1 MMLPTESSVPGLNSA
16 IPRSPCAVAGA
27 VLKRHGIRDAHVDE
41 VGPQMYLHGIASCY
55 KSKQEAAK
63 GVADALP
70 GRVVINE
77 LHVVHE
83 PTGDSSVSESV
94 AAAIR
99 DAAPETVVHVRV
111 FTLSGE
117 VYLRGVVSSADLRQR
132 IEAAA
137 WASSGVMHVHNELT
151 TLDHPVEDHDLEREI
166 TASLIR
172 VINVPA
178 GSVTVSCTGGIVAL
192 GGDVA
197 SAEQRDMIEELVRWH
212 DAVRDVTN
220 NLRVRQ
226 RPNLS

>member
-1 MMLPTESSVPGLNSA
+1 MMLPTESTASGLNSA
-16 IPRSPCAVAGA
+16 IPPSPGAVASA
-27 VLKRHGIRDAHVDE
+27 VLKRHGIQDAHVDE
-41 VGPQMYLHGIASCY
+41 VGAHMYLRGIASCY
-55 KSKQEAAK
+55 KTKQEAAK

-70 GRVVINE
+70 GRIVINE

-83 PTGDSSVSESV
+83 PSGDSSVSASV
-94 AAAIR
+94 GDAIR
-99 DAAPETVVHVRV
+99 EAAPDTVVHVRV

-117 VYLRGVVSSADLRQR
+117 VYLRGVVPSADLRQR

-137 WASSGVMHVHNELT
+137 WASSGVMRVHSELT

-166 TASLIR
+166 TASLVR

-178 GSVTVSCTGGIVAL
+178 GSVTVTCSGGIVVL

-197 SAEQRDMIEELVRWH
+197 SDEQRDMIEELVRWH

-220 NLRVRQ
+220 NLRVRGQ
-226 RPNLS
+226 PNLS